1 MTHLL
6 VSVRS
11 AAEAE
16 AALAGGAALIDVK
29 EPAAGSLGRAADGAI
44 TDVLHA
50 VGGRRP
56 VSAALGELLETSRED
71 LPAGV
76 TDLAYVKWGLASYRA
91 QGPGPGWLDLRRAV
105 ERVAARSPSC
115 RVVAVAYAD
124 WRRARAPAP
133 EEVCAFAR
141 KYQTGPFLLDTWGKD
156 GSSLLDWMP
165 RPEVQRLC
173 ELCRSAGVP
182 VALAGTLGPEEIRAL
197 RPARPNWFAVR
208 GAACR
213 DRQRGA
219 AVDVARVRL
228 LAELLGE
235 QL

>member
-29 EPAAGSLGRAADGAI
+29 EPAAGSLGRAADAAI
-44 TDVLHA
+44 TDVLRA

-56 VSAALGELLETSRED
+56 VSAALGELLETSWEE
-71 LPAGV
+71 LPPSV
-76 TDLAYVKWGLASYRA
+76 TDLAYVKWGLASYRP
-91 QGPGPGWLDLRRAV
+91 QGSGPGWLDLRRAA

-124 WRRARAPAP
+124 WRRARSPAP

-141 KYQTGPFLLDTWGKD
+141 EYQTGPFLLDTWGKD

-182 VALAGTLGPEEIRAL
+182 VALAGSLGPEEIRAL
-197 RPARPNWFAVR
+197 RPAQPNWFAVR

-213 DRQRGA
+213 DRRRGA
-219 AVDVARVRL
+219 AVDVARVRQ